1 MDYSII
7 KFLFFFTTR
16 ITELKEIRDILDT
29 SMLTDGKLLWEA
41 PTEVI
46 LTIDEIAKKFGVKSS
61 QIRIKE

>member
-1 MDYSII
+1 
-7 KFLFFFTTR
+7 
-16 ITELKEIRDILDT
+16 
-29 SMLTDGKLLWEA
+29 MLTDGKLLWEA